1 MHGQLVKTFITQKH
15 KTHLNSFLV
24 YRHNQILHC
33 HLPWIKEKDHLVD
46 VNFTNNGQNS
56 LNVVTL
62 MINKGRYF
70 IYDYYVNHLSMLS
83 PRVGACVCGWG
94 GGGGGVRPIGIW
106 HFYGSQRQIPHPQAT
121 TSKFH
126 ISDPMEL
133 QVLIIDRMKRIFNP
147 SLSLYCDTRNAVPE
161 DGITCRA

>member
-1 MHGQLVKTFITQKH
+1 MVR
-15 KTHLNSFLV
+15 THL
-24 YRHNQILHC
+24 YI
-33 HLPWIKEKDHLVD
+33 
-46 VNFTNNGQNS
+46 
-56 LNVVTL
+56 VVTL

-83 PRVGACVCGWG
+83 PRVGGCVCGGWK
-94 GGGGGVRPIGIW
+94 GGGGGVRPIAIW

-126 ISDPMEL
+126 IPDPMEL

-147 SLSLYCDTRNAVPE
+147 SLGLYCDTRNAVPE